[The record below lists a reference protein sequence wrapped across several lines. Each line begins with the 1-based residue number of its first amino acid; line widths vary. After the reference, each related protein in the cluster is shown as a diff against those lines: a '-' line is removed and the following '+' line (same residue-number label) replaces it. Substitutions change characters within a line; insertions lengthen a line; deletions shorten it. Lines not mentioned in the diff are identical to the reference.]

1 MRKFFETPDGQ
12 LLEIDSPLS
21 LNKTNIK
28 EYVVR
33 TSNDADEPYMPVITK
48 TELGYSVKVNEE
60 KEVECDD
67 HEDGECCGGTDPNCC
82 HAKNEVIF
90 VELDVDS
97 LKIRRFLAKNEKPEV
112 NFHIPH
118 GTTVQ
123 AYAYSTKGGLWTSS
137 LKEDEKK

>member
-12 LLEIDSPLS
+12 LLEIDSPLN
-21 LNKTNIK
+21 LDKTNIK

-48 TELGYSVKVNEE
+48 TELGYSIKVNEE
-60 KEVECDD
+60 KEVEED
-67 HEDGECCGGTDPNCC
+67 HEEDECCNGTDPNCC
-82 HAKNEVIF
+82 HVKNEVIF

-118 GTTVQ
+118 GTTVK
-123 AYAYSTKGGLWTSS
+123 AYAYSTKGGLWSSS